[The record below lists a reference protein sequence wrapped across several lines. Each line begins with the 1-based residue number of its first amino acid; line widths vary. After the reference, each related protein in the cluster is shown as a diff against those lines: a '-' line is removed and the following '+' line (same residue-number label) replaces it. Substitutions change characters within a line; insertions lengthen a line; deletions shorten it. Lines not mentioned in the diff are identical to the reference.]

1 MIVAETMLFSVGGPE
16 RVTVLGLLRLREDA
30 SSQAVLA
37 LQVLVLRYDVHA
49 VVQREVLLVLLQQ
62 LGDNI
67 YLRYPLEL

>member
-1 MIVAETMLFSVGGPE
+1 M
-16 RVTVLGLLRLREDA
+16 TVLGLLRLREDA